1 MAEGLHTGS
10 DKRPFVQLR
19 GTLLPLNSAMT
30 ATPSGPEPVSLPF
43 RMQCSR
49 HVGVVGAG

>member
-19 GTLLPLNSAMT
+19 GTLLPLSSAMT

-49 HVGVVGAG
+49 HVVGGGAG